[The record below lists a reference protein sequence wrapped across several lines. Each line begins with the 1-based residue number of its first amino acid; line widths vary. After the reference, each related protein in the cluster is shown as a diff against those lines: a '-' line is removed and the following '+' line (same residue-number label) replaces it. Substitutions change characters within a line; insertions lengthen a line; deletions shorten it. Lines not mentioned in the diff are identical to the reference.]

1 MRINTM
7 NVVAMLAFFF
17 ALAAIAVAAAAVV
30 VLLLLPII
38 KFNWCTSI
46 EVSLHISWGLRAV
59 K

>member
-1 MRINTM
+1 M